1 MAKVCLLRLDYVG
14 QLLLF
19 CIMNIIFWLFL
30 LFIGYED
37 PILKAVAGLLKIF
50 RVKIP
55 IALPLDGNFG
65 FFYQVCCKMFCVGS
79 ASPNDWIRA
88 GYLLFLPPINISFD
102 RTLHSGWTHH
112 IYCSCRLTYYCILP
126 PPYIFRLTF
135 FSKYVIASFDCGIC
149 ISQSMAYLHLDFT
162 S

>member
-1 MAKVCLLRLDYVG
+1 MLREDYVG

-19 CIMNIIFWLFL
+19 CFMNIIFWLFL

-65 FFYQVCCKMFCVGS
+65 FFYQVGCKMFCVGS
-79 ASPNDWIRA
+79 ASLNDWIRA
-88 GYLLFLPPINISFD
+88 RYWPFLPPIYISFD

-112 IYCSCRLTYYCILP
+112 IYCSCCLTYNCNLP
-126 PPYIFRLTF
+126 PPYIFQLMF
-135 FSKYVIASFDCGIC
+135 FSKYVKASFDCGIC
-149 ISQSMAYLHLDFT
+149 ICQSMAYLYLTFT